1 MKEGRWADMK
11 QIVADNPALKRSAS
25 IDNLLKNVA
34 MTKKYI
40 ENLEKAGKKP
50 SEDLLSRYE
59 RQQQAVMEAIR
70 K

>member
-1 MKEGRWADMK
+1 M
-11 QIVADNPALKRSAS
+11 KRSAS

-50 SEDLLSRYE
+50 SEDVLSRYE